1 MNQQATETFESSYKI
16 TLDNF
21 SGPLDLLLYLIRKD
35 EISISDIPVARI
47 TSQYLE
53 YVRMM
58 TQLNLEVA
66 GEFVLMAAT
75 LIHIKTR
82 MLLPRDEDAPEEDDP
97 RNELMM
103 ALIEYRKFRE
113 AGELLREKAILEE
126 QNVVPELPLG
136 KLEGRTDF
144 SPATSLFDLLTAFR
158 DVMKRADHQPVHEV
172 VPEEISIEERMAVV
186 ERLLTEQEFVTFLE
200 LFADAPRRIIAI
212 VTFIAMLEMARTR
225 RIRLQQSRPFA
236 EILVGRGERFGLPP
250 LPLESED
257 MPDEPVEEAVA
268 LPTAEPVTAI
278 TELIDVRNAVS
289 G

>member
-1 MNQQATETFESSYKI
+1 MTQQVTETYESDYQI

-21 SGPLDLLLYLIRKD
+21 AGPLDLLLYLIRKD
-35 EISISDIPVARI
+35 EISISDIPIARI
-47 TSQYLE
+47 TAQYLD
-53 YVRMM
+53 YVRLM
-58 TQLNLEVA
+58 TQLNIDVA
-66 GEFVLMAAT
+66 GEFILMAAT

-136 KLEGRTDF
+136 KIEGRTDF
-144 SPATSLFDLLTAFR
+144 APATSLFDLLTAFR
-158 DVMKRADHQPVHEV
+158 EVMKRSHTEPVHEV

-186 ERLLTEQEFVTFLE
+186 ERLLGQQEFVTFLE

-212 VTFIAMLEMARTR
+212 VTFIAILEMARTR

-250 LPLESED
+250 LPLEQSDED
-257 MPDEPVEEAVA
+257 AEPVDMHDDVPADV
-268 LPTAEPVTAI
+268 PVTAI